1 MASGAITVTGNEDY
15 AVRAVVVAACVVIV
29 AAGIKVAAH
38 VLSIILISLL
48 MTYIILPF
56 PQWLMRRFRVPKG
69 LAITMTVIS
78 VILMYSVITL
88 ALVEAG
94 MEMKQKLPLYEEH
107 LRGVL
112 GHVNGFLAAHGVHS
126 GGASLENWYSSD
138 KVLAFVKDVLPGAI
152 GLFSDRIMIA
162 LLSLFFLIEIAESEK
177 AEVGPL
183 ARKLLYFGG
192 DVRRFIVISAQT
204 GGINALINLALLSA
218 LRVDFAFVWCFLYF
232 FLHFIPNFG
241 FAFSVIPPTLVAL
254 LMLGWKRAL
263 IVLGGLILSELLGD
277 YVIKPLLMAKEL
289 HISIL
294 DIALSLTVWGYLLGP
309 AGAILA
315 IPLTLALRRYLQQPT
330 QAKENALPA
339 PSG

>member
-1 MASGAITVTGNEDY
+1 LASGAITISGDKDY
-15 AVRAVVVAACVVIV
+15 AVRALIIAACVVIV
-29 AAGIKVAAH
+29 AVGIKAAAH

-48 MTYIILPF
+48 MTYIILPV
-56 PQWLMRRFRVPKG
+56 PQWLMRRFRIPKG
-69 LAITMTVIS
+69 LAITITVIS
-78 VILMYSVITL
+78 VILMYSAITL

-94 MEMKQKLPLYEEH
+94 LEMKHKLPIYEEH
-107 LRGVL
+107 MRSVL
-112 GHVNGFLAAHGVHS
+112 GHVTGFLAAHGVHV
-126 GGASLENWYSSD
+126 GVASVESWYSSD
-138 KVLAFVKDVLPGAI
+138 KVIGFAKDVLPGAI

-177 AEVGPL
+177 AEVGPV

-192 DVRRFIVISAQT
+192 DVRRFIIISAQT

-263 IVLGGLILSELLGD
+263 LVLGGLILSEMLGD

-294 DIALSLTVWGYLLGP
+294 DITLSLMVWGYLLGP

-315 IPLTLALRRYLQQPT
+315 IPLTLVLRRYLQQPPPN
-330 QAKENALPA
+330 KENALPA
-339 PSG
+339 ASG